1 MKKALESPEN
11 KENKTKGKAPISR
24 KQIKNNAKI
33 ITQKNTVSKEKQTDK
48 SR

>member
-1 MKKALESPEN
+1 MRIDKNSELAV
-11 KENKTKGKAPISR
+11 NKTKGKAPISR

-33 ITQKNTVSKEKQTDK
+33 ITQQNTVSKEKQTDK